1 MKNQFTYYNKTMA
14 PLQRKNTN
22 TENVI
27 YDDSPLSVLRKTCP
41 NLNKSNAA
49 SSSTVTSQQHQ

>member
-1 MKNQFTYYNKTMA
+1 MKNQFTYYNKTTA

-27 YDDSPLSVLRKTCP
+27 DDDSPLSVIRKTCP

-49 SSSTVTSQQHQ
+49 SSSTVTS